1 VSPKFTLFLSR
12 APKTDS
18 AMVSGHQIRMNRI
31 LRKGK
36 MLCIPMDHGISN
48 GPMEGLVDPSSTIY
62 KCELHGLTSII
73 INKGIFKTL
82 SRPLKIGVLVHFSS
96 STSLSMSPN
105 RKMLSGTVKEAI
117 RMGADGV
124 SLHINIGGKEEPE
137 MLHDL
142 GMIAEQCHEWDMPL
156 LAMMYPRG
164 ENIKNPHD
172 PEIVGHVARIGAECG
187 ADIVKT
193 VYTGDI
199 DSFAKIVKSTPVPIV
214 IAGGPKAKTDLD
226 ILQMTEDAMTAGAK
240 GVTYGRNIFAH
251 KTPEKMVEA
260 LASIIF
266 KKESVKEAMKRI
278 E

>member
-1 VSPKFTLFLSR
+1 
-12 APKTDS
+12 
-18 AMVSGHQIRMNRI
+18 MVSGIQIRLNRI

-48 GPMEGLVDPSSTIY
+48 GPIEGLEDPASIIY
-62 KCELHGLTSII
+62 KCEGHGLTSVI
-73 INKGIFKTL
+73 INKGIIKSL
-82 SRPLKIGVLVHFSS
+82 PKPPKVGILVHFSS
-96 STSLSMSPN
+96 STSLSLTPN
-105 RKMLSGTVKEAI
+105 RKMLTGTVREAVAL
-117 RMGADGV
+117 GADGV

-137 MLHDL
+137 MLEQL
-142 GMIAEQCHEWDMPL
+142 GMTADQCHRWNMPL

-164 ENIKNPHD
+164 ENINNPHD

-193 VYTGDI
+193 LYTGDV

-214 IAGGPKAKTDLD
+214 VAGGPKAKTDLD
-226 ILQMTEDAMTAGAK
+226 VLQMTEDIMVAGAK

-260 LASIIF
+260 LASVIF
-266 KKESVKEAMKRI
+266 RKESAKEAMKKI
-278 E
+278 EQK

>member
-1 VSPKFTLFLSR
+1 
-12 APKTDS
+12 
-18 AMVSGHQIRMNRI
+18 MVSGHEIRLNRI

-48 GPMEGLVDPSSTIY
+48 GPIEGLTDPASIIY
-62 KCELHGLTSII
+62 KCESHGLTSVI
-73 INKGIFKTL
+73 INKGILKTL
-82 SRPLKIGVLVHFSS
+82 PKPPKIGVLVHFSS

-105 RKMLSGTVKEAI
+105 RKMLTGTVEEAV

-137 MLHDL
+137 MLEQL
-142 GMIAEQCHEWDMPL
+142 GSIANECHIWDMPL

-164 ENIKNPHD
+164 ENIKNPHE

-251 KTPEKMVEA
+251 KRPEKMVEA

-266 KKESVKEAMKRI
+266 KKESAKEAMKKI